1 MQSNNIVLIGFMG
14 VGKGS
19 LARALARK
27 TGMFAVDTDDLIES
41 LENRTIKRIFK
52 KEGEE
57 YFRELEKKVA
67 RWLEQGVSNCIIST
81 GGGFHMVENLNRIGT
96 VVYLRSDF
104 DSIVERLLAHP
115 NAKKKIDKRPLLKN
129 RKKARELFARRVP
142 EYERRADII
151 IDVTD
156 KRIPVILEELLAKLG

>member
-1 MQSNNIVLIGFMG
+1 MHSYNIVLIGFMG

-52 KEGEE
+52 KEGEG
-57 YFRELEKKVA
+57 YFRELERKTA
-67 RWLEQGVSNCIIST
+67 LWLEQGVSGCIIST

-104 DSIVERLLAHP
+104 DSIVERMLSHP
-115 NAKKKIDKRPLLKN
+115 NAKKKFRKRPLLKN
-129 RKKARELFARRVP
+129 RKKARELFARRAP
-142 EYERRADII
+142 EYERKADIT
-151 IDVTD
+151 IDVTG
-156 KRIPVILEELLAKLG
+156 KSIPAILKELLEKLG

>member
-1 MQSNNIVLIGFMG
+1 MHPNNIVLIGFMG

-27 TGMFAVDTDDLIES
+27 TGMFTVDTDDLIES
-41 LENRTIKRIFK
+41 LENRTVKRIFK
-52 KEGEE
+52 KEGES
-57 YFRELEKKVA
+57 YFRELERKTA

-96 VVYLRSDF
+96 VIYLRSDF
-104 DSIVERLLAHP
+104 DSIVDRMLAHP

-129 RKKARELFARRVP
+129 RKKARELFARRTP
-142 EYERRADII
+142 EYERKADITV
-151 IDVTD
+151 DVTG
-156 KRIPVILEELLAKLG
+156 KSIPSILDEMLTKLG